1 MSTEPNLRK
10 KSKQEDS
17 RAQNHSQD
25 AQTVLHRPPINSEPG
40 AASVRDQAGDADRAG
55 DRERTNQLLDEYNEL
70 KRSQKK
76 AEKRR
81 DIFNKHANNTP

>member
-1 MSTEPNLRK
+1 MVGTTQNQEKQESQKLTLE

-70 KRSQKK
+70 KKKPKESRKK
-76 AEKRR
+76 A
-81 DIFNKHANNTP
+81 